1 MQDTEAGDGI
11 YIQKVDV
18 QKTKAGKG
26 KPNKVVTDKGRVRV
40 SLFDCNSHVILG
52 DSKNQHLQSSRR
64 ICLGQVVSV
73 LCVWC
78 VSSGKFSPLTRSK
91 SH

>member
-1 MQDTEAGDGI
+1 MHQRYVQMRSGRVVMEARRTQTQDTEAGDGI

-64 ICLGQVVSV
+64 IC
-73 LCVWC
+73 W
-78 VSSGKFSPLTRSK
+78 
-91 SH
+91 